1 MVIIIMSN
9 GNKLVYKLLQ
19 TSNVVLSTDFFAKIL
34 IPGNI
39 GNHLCYAFRLRITTD
54 CLKVDSPMLASA
66 IDNKS
71 RV

>member
-39 GNHLCYAFRLRITTD
+39 GNHLCYAIF
-54 CLKVDSPMLASA
+54 LA
-66 IDNKS
+66 
-71 RV
+71 

>member
-39 GNHLCYAFRLRITTD
+39 GNHLCNLSG
-54 CLKVDSPMLASA
+54 LGSPQIA
-66 IDNKS
+66 
-71 RV
+71 